1 MVSDMWYEDKIE
13 LYVPGSN
20 GHDENFNPVQKPE
33 SWSFLGD
40 CKIHGNSSAK
50 TVPAA
55 DGKDY
60 IYNYQI
66 TMFTPAIIPAL
77 NDKVRITKADGSI
90 SEKVMTVVGA
100 GTTKGKLSIF
110 L

>member
-1 MVSDMWYEDKIE
+1 MWYEDKIE
-13 LYVPGSN
+13 LYVPGGN
-20 GHDENFNPVQKPE
+20 GHDENFNPVRHPE
-33 SWSFLGD
+33 AWIPLGD

-66 TMFTPAIIPAL
+66 TMFTPVIIPAL

-90 SEKVMTVVGA
+90 SQKVMTVVGS
-100 GTTKGKLSIF
+100 GTTKRKLSIF

>member
-1 MVSDMWYEDKIE
+1 MY
-13 LYVPGSN
+13 
-20 GHDENFNPVQKPE
+20 
-33 SWSFLGD
+33 
-40 CKIHGNSSAK
+40 
-50 TVPAA
+50 
-55 DGKDY
+55 
-60 IYNYQI
+60 
-66 TMFTPAIIPAL
+66 TPAIIPTL

>member
-1 MVSDMWYEDKIE
+1 MVSNMWYEDKIE
-13 LYVPGSN
+13 LYIPGSN
-20 GHDENFNPVQKPE
+20 EHDENFNPVRNPE
-33 SWSFLGD
+33 NWIPLGD

-66 TMFTPAIIPAL
+66 TMYTPIIIPAL

-90 SEKVMTVVGA
+90 SQKVMTVIGC
-100 GTTKGKLSIF
+100 GTTKSKLSIF

>member
-1 MVSDMWYEDKIE
+1 M
-13 LYVPGSN
+13 YVPASN
-20 GHDENFNPVQKPE
+20 GHDENFNPVRKPE
-33 SWSFLGD
+33 TLAFHGD
-40 CKIHGNSSAK
+40 CKILGNASAK

-66 TMFTPAIIPAL
+66 TMFTPAIIPKL
-77 NDKVRITKADGSI
+77 NDRVRITKADGSI
-90 SEKVMTVVGA
+90 FEKVMTVVGS
-100 GTTKGKLSIF
+100 GTTKRKLSIF

>member
-1 MVSDMWYEDKIE
+1 MVSYMWYEDKIE

-20 GHDENFNPVQKPE
+20 GHDENFNPTRKPE
-33 SWSFLGD
+33 TWIPLGD

-50 TVPAA
+50 TVPGA

-66 TMFTPAIIPAL
+66 MMYTPAIIPTL

-90 SEKVMTVVGA
+90 SKKVMTVAGC
-100 GTTKGKLSIF
+100 GTTKRKLSIF

>member
-1 MVSDMWYEDKIE
+1 MWYEDKIE
-13 LYVPGSN
+13 LYVAGSD
-20 GHDENFNPVQKPE
+20 GHDENFNPVRRPE
-33 SWSFLGD
+33 AWTLLGD

-55 DGKDY
+55 DGKDCVY
-60 IYNYQI
+60 SYQI
-66 TMFTPAIIPAL
+66 TMYTPAIIPAL
-77 NDKVRITKADGSI
+77 NDRVRITKADGSI
-90 SEKVMTVVGA
+90 SQKVMTVIGC

>member
-1 MVSDMWYEDKIE
+1 MWYEDKIE
-13 LYVPGSN
+13 LYIPGSN
-20 GHDENFNPVQKPE
+20 EHDENFNPVRNPE
-33 SWSFLGD
+33 NWIPLGD

-66 TMFTPAIIPAL
+66 TMYTPVIIPAL

-90 SEKVMTVVGA
+90 SQKVMTVIGC
-100 GTTKGKLSIF
+100 GTTKSKLSIF

>member
-1 MVSDMWYEDKIE
+1 MWYEDKIE
-13 LYVPGSN
+13 LYIPGSN
-20 GHDENFNPVQKPE
+20 EHDENFNPVRNPE
-33 SWSFLGD
+33 NWIPLGD

-66 TMFTPAIIPAL
+66 TMYTPVIIPAL

-90 SEKVMTVVGA
+90 SRKVMTVVGC
-100 GTTKGKLSIF
+100 GTTKSKLSIF

>member
-1 MVSDMWYEDKIE
+1 MVRDMWYEDKIE
-13 LYVPGSN
+13 LYVPGEGS
-20 GHDENFNPVQKPE
+20 HDENFNPVRIPE
-33 SWSFLGD
+33 SWFPLGD

-55 DGKDY
+55 DGKDFVY
-60 IYNYQI
+60 SYQI
-66 TMFTPAIIPAL
+66 TMYVPAIIPVL

-90 SEKVMTVVGA
+90 SQKVMTVAGC
-100 GTTKGKLSIF
+100 GTTKRKLSIF

>member
-1 MVSDMWYEDKIE
+1 MWYEDKIE
-13 LYVPGSN
+13 LYIPGSN
-20 GHDENFNPVQKPE
+20 EHDENFNPVRNPE
-33 SWSFLGD
+33 NWIPLGD

-55 DGKDY
+55 DGKDS

-66 TMFTPAIIPAL
+66 TMYTPVIIPAL

-90 SEKVMTVVGA
+90 SQKVMTVIGC

>member
-13 LYVPGSN
+13 LYIPGSN
-20 GHDENFNPVQKPE
+20 EHDENFNPVRNPE
-33 SWSFLGD
+33 NWIPLGD

-66 TMFTPAIIPAL
+66 TMYTPVIIPAL

-90 SEKVMTVVGA
+90 SQKVMTVIGC
-100 GTTKGKLSIF
+100 GTTKSKLSIF